1 MAAIRTER
9 PSSKL
14 EAHKSNPNRREKIG
28 GGLLSNIAKFAI
40 DSTINYSFKAFP
52 GRKQAHQIVREGLK
66 DHPPLSASL
75 DDKKKPEDLKLVM
88 EEMHAKME
96 QMQEDTNIV
105 KQQHKTSAEHVEGSR
120 HPKKM
125 PDEGVQGS
133 DLLQNK
139 KKKIFIRSRL

>member
-1 MAAIRTER
+1 M
-9 PSSKL
+9 
-14 EAHKSNPNRREKIG
+14 
-28 GGLLSNIAKFAI
+28 
-40 DSTINYSFKAFP
+40 
-52 GRKQAHQIVREGLK
+52 REGLK